1 MPLRYSPALVNSAP
15 AFPTSASLSARPAPT
30 APIRL
35 SCVIPGKNEAANLRQ
50 LLPQLAGRLSD
61 ICGPTGQ
68 WEIIVVD
75 DGSRDDTVDAVQP
88 WVQRSHP
95 DIPAGC
101 GVRLIELSRNFGKE
115 AALTA
120 GMQAASGDAV
130 VLMDADLQHPPE
142 LVATLVE
149 HWRSGADMV
158 YTVRRNRDDESALK
172 RVGTAW
178 FYGLMNSGDRF
189 EVPSGAGD
197 FRLMTR
203 QVVQALLALPER
215 NRFMKGLYAWVGFKT
230 VAVAYQP
237 APRASGRST
246 FNYLSLLK
254 LSIDGLTAFTN
265 WPLRAVGVLGFFLA
279 ILGLG
284 YGAWETLSYF
294 IWGNP
299 VSGWTTIVVGMFLFF
314 GVQMLSLGVLGEY
327 IGRIFEEVKGRPLY
341 VVRREWGH
349 GLGDGPV
356 TAPTDTP

>member
-1 MPLRYSPALVNSAP
+1 MKAAESPLVIPPISAP
-15 AFPTSASLSARPAPT
+15 TSRT

-35 SCVIPGKNEAANLRQ
+35 SCVIPGKNEAVNLRQ
-50 LLPQLAGRLSD
+50 LLPMLSARLSD
-61 ICGPTGQ
+61 VCGPDGR

-75 DGSRDDTVDAVQP
+75 DGSRDDTVATVQP
-88 WVQRSHP
+88 WVQADHP
-95 DIPAGC
+95 DIPDGC
-101 GVRLIELSRNFGKE
+101 GVRLLELSRNFGKE

-120 GMQAASGDAV
+120 GMQAATGDAV

-142 LVATLVE
+142 LVPTLVE

-158 YTVRRNRDDESALK
+158 YTVRRNRDDETALK

-197 FRLMTR
+197 FRLMDR

-265 WPLRAVGVLGFFLA
+265 WPLRAVGVLGFILA

-294 IWGNP
+294 IWGNE

-341 VVRREWGH
+341 VVRRDWGR
-349 GLGDGPV
+349 GLGDASSKDP
-356 TAPTDTP
+356 ARTP

>member
-1 MPLRYSPALVNSAP
+1 VKAAAYPLATPPISSP
-15 AFPTSASLSARPAPT
+15 TQGT

-50 LLPQLAGRLSD
+50 LLPVLSARLSD
-61 ICGPTGQ
+61 ICGPEGR

-75 DGSRDDTVDAVQP
+75 DGSRDDTVATVQP
-88 WVQRSHP
+88 WVQAHHP
-95 DIPAGC
+95 DIPEGC
-101 GVRLIELSRNFGKE
+101 GVRLLELSRNFGKE

-120 GMQAASGDAV
+120 GMQVATGDAV
-130 VLMDADLQHPPE
+130 VLMDADLQHPPD
-142 LVATLVE
+142 LVPTLVE
-149 HWRSGADMV
+149 HWRGGADMV
-158 YTVRRNRDDESALK
+158 YTVRRNRDDETTLK
-172 RVGTAW
+172 RVGSAW

-197 FRLMTR
+197 FRLMDR

-265 WPLRAVGVLGFFLA
+265 WPLRAVGVLGFILA
-279 ILGLG
+279 IFGLG

-294 IWGNP
+294 IWGNE
-299 VSGWTTIVVGMFLFF
+299 VSGWTTIVVGMFVFF

-341 VVRREWGH
+341 VVRRDWGR
-349 GLGDGPV
+349 GLGDPSSDDP
-356 TAPTDTP
+356 ARTP